1 MKSLLPIIFAAIA
14 FVLARQFRP
23 SPTPAVA
30 PQAPAA
36 AVAPERTTTRG
47 VARRAERIA
56 ALDHATPAA
65 FDRLYRSGSLSMT
78 EQLEFLKRCAK
89 NDPVGI
95 WNWLDSQE
103 LPRNMANNFRN
114 AVADVSFGSHPE
126 LVLSR
131 LNRRDPEDLMIAGS
145 LFRKLTSDDPQE
157 AAAVREHLDA
167 LVNLTRGHGLWLPKP
182 EEGGGEA
189 LLSLPPGRSRDIL
202 VNQFAEWWLEK
213 DIAAARVWMKELPD
227 AQREEIMGKAVSQW
241 LSPDYPA
248 SAESK
253 SAAAEWLRNEAS
265 PATRAKL
272 GPKLAAAMAE
282 NDPAAA
288 LAWANSNLAAAPLA
302 AATGAIVLRLFNQA
316 PDLACKTV
324 EALPPGQLLHR
335 AAAEIAKAWCAKNPE
350 AAVDWWLDQVDSRE
364 AGRCWGYSPGH
375 QLGLKWLE
383 ANPDSLRQRI
393 ADPGAAQLPA
403 SVAAVAIDAW
413 TGKQP
418 VATLDWLA
426 SLPPDQRGELTKTAY
441 QTYAGKDPAAAA
453 AQFLQR
459 PELATPAAAG
469 AIASA
474 WYGTESEAAI
484 QWAAALPQGG
494 ARNEALKSLKKNA
507 DLETMM
513 GAPFPESLSKL
524 LR

>member
-1 MKSLLPIIFAAIA
+1 MKTLLPIIFAAIA

-23 SPTPAVA
+23 SPTVIA

-36 AVAPERTTTRG
+36 AVAPERTITRG

-65 FDRLYRSGSLSMT
+65 FDRLYRSGSLSLT

-89 NDPVGI
+89 NDPVGT
-95 WNWLDSQE
+95 WDWLDSQD
-103 LPRNMANNFRN
+103 LPMIAAHSFRN
-114 AVADVSFGSHPE
+114 AVADVIFGSHPE

-131 LNRRDPEDLMIAGS
+131 LNRRDLQDSQIAGS
-145 LFRKLTSDDPQE
+145 LFRKLTSGDPQE
-157 AAAVREHLDA
+157 AEAVREHLDA
-167 LVNLTRGHGLWLPKP
+167 LVNLSRGSGLWLPKP

-202 VNQFAEWWLEK
+202 INQFAKWWLEK
-213 DIAAARVWMKELPD
+213 DISAARVWMNQLPD

-241 LSPDYPA
+241 LAPDYPA

-253 SAAAEWLRNEAS
+253 SAAAEWLQNEAS
-265 PATRAKL
+265 PATRARL

-282 NDPAAA
+282 DDPSAA

-302 AATGAIVLRLFNQA
+302 AATGEIALRLFNQD
-316 PDLACKTV
+316 PELARKTV

-335 AAAEIAKAWCAKNPE
+335 AAAEIAKAWCAKDPE
-350 AAVDWWLDQVDSRE
+350 AAVGWWIGQVDSKE

-383 ANPDSLRQRI
+383 TNPDSLRQRI
-393 ADPGAAQLPA
+393 ADPGSARLPA

-413 TGKQP
+413 TAKQP

-426 SLPPDQRGELTKTAY
+426 SLPPDRRGDLTRTAY
-441 QTYAGKDPAAAA
+441 QTYAGKAPATAA

-469 AIASA
+469 VIARV
-474 WYGTESEAAI
+474 WYAADSEAAI
-484 QWAAALPQGG
+484 RWTAALPQGG
-494 ARNEALKSLKKNA
+494 ARDEALKSLKQSA
-507 DLETMM
+507 DFEAML
-513 GAPFPESLSKL
+513 GAPFPESLSNL